1 MKMDLFLP
9 IHRKRIV
16 ASRFQSKTV
25 QLPSQALDNRQRKLL
40 TGNTV
45 SFCFVLRQQALG
57 SYRRGKADSGD
68 CDVLLT
74 HEDGVSETGF
84 RSTFL
89 SKNDHF
95 ARADSGQT

>member
-1 MKMDLFLP
+1 MDLFLT

-45 SFCFVLRQQALG
+45 SFCFVLFCDNRRSALTVAGRQTLG
-57 SYRRGKADSGD
+57 TAMCSSLMRMA
-68 CDVLLT
+68 
-74 HEDGVSETGF
+74 
-84 RSTFL
+84 
-89 SKNDHF
+89 
-95 ARADSGQT
+95 